1 MAGTFTFADFK
12 KELLTGRIK
21 PVYFISLYDNF
32 LLDEA
37 GKLLRREI
45 FGSEEQ
51 RDNYFVKYGDEIK
64 YDELLEM
71 CSDLPSLF
79 SSKKIIVLKRAEKL
93 GRNLS
98 YLLTYSQSP
107 SPDTILL
114 LGLDADYVVDNR
126 LYSAAEV
133 YNFCN
138 LSYSEMEG
146 WIRDEFARYGQS
158 IGDNE
163 LGLFLASAS
172 SSPSAVKQEIDKIAN
187 YAGSESEISGEF
199 ILASLGY
206 ERSYSPDDLL
216 TAVLNK
222 ESAKSIDI
230 LDALLNR
237 SGVNEVYLLSLF
249 AAFFLDLLIVK
260 YAKRLD
266 YSELFAKYRLWRK
279 RVQFVENYRGK
290 VGAGQF
296 RRIIAELVTADR
308 QIKTTMVEP
317 KVIMTA
323 LVEKLLNI
331 L

>member
-1 MAGTFTFADFK
+1 
-12 KELLTGRIK
+12 
-21 PVYFISLYDNF
+21 
-32 LLDEA
+32 
-37 GKLLRREI
+37 
-45 FGSEEQ
+45 
-51 RDNYFVKYGDEIK
+51 
-64 YDELLEM
+64 
-71 CSDLPSLF
+71 
-79 SSKKIIVLKRAEKL
+79 
-93 GRNLS
+93 
-98 YLLTYSQSP
+98 
-107 SPDTILL
+107 
-114 LGLDADYVVDNR
+114 
-126 LYSAAEV
+126 
-133 YNFCN
+133 
-138 LSYSEMEG
+138 
-146 WIRDEFARYGQS
+146 
-158 IGDNE
+158 
-163 LGLFLASAS
+163 
-172 SSPSAVKQEIDKIAN
+172 
-187 YAGSESEISGEF
+187 
-199 ILASLGY
+199 
-206 ERSYSPDDLL
+206 
-216 TAVLNK
+216 VLNK